1 MKLLLRP
8 IYGSAMK
15 RKDLADWVD
24 NKTDDVMEV
33 LAQLYLFP
41 NTEYENHWRGE
52 LVGAWDKVKRLKGNK
67 LPSKEFLLQNTWE
80 RGKRNSENILYFM
93 MDKEYQLTPR
103 EDYSL
108 EEYIQVCEEYFN
120 WICDYLSKEDRVY
133 RGVIY
138 KKLDEMGL

>member
-1 MKLLLRP
+1 MAGKL
-8 IYGSAMK
+8 K
-15 RKDLADWVD
+15 READIVKNQVND
-24 NKTDDVMEV
+24 
-33 LAQLYLFP
+33 YL
-41 NTEYENHWRGE
+41 NATTAYSKYLNGE
-52 LVGAWDKVKRLKGNK
+52 A
-67 LPSKEFLLQNTWE
+67 PCYIT
-80 RGKRNSENILYFM
+80 Y
-93 MDKEYQLTPR
+93 YQIIPEASR